1 MNFPPRRVVTGHD
14 SEGRAIVVHDEVV
27 DNVTQRRPGHR
38 SFVLWATDQVPAD
51 NDAIADTDPGVV
63 ATRSNASGTIFRIA
77 EYAPGVASARHQTD
91 SVDYAVVLNGEIDM
105 VLDDQVVRLRRGD
118 TVIQRGTVH
127 DWVNNGKEPCVIAF
141 CLVAARSRVD
151 VS

>member
-1 MNFPPRRVVTGHD
+1 
-14 SEGRAIVVHDEVV
+14 
-27 DNVTQRRPGHR
+27 
-38 SFVLWATDQVPAD
+38 
-51 NDAIADTDPGVV
+51 VV

-141 CLVAARSRVD
+141 CLVAARSRAD